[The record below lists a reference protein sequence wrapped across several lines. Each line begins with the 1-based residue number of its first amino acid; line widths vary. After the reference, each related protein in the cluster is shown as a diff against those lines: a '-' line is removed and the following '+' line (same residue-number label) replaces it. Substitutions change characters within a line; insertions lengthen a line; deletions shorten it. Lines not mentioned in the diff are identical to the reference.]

1 MEVQKGHFTRKA
13 DESSASLLCKPR
25 IRFYSEI
32 ELLLEGDRWLLNW
45 GCFHSGSL
53 NIVDCLRE
61 QALLLNF
68 LLRFL
73 DFGLDLHCSLL
84 GLLYVALFRNRFVLL
99 VIIELVSLR
108 LVETLRC
115 LARGELR
122 EWADFFILDL
132 GFQDF
137 IYKFAS
143 RLLNLRLFLGCL
155 KVAIRELNFAHFNC
169 FGL

>member
-1 MEVQKGHFTRKA
+1 MSRT
-13 DESSASLLCKPR
+13 ASLLCRPR

-32 ELLLEGDRWLLNW
+32 ELLFEGDCRLLNW

-61 QALLLNF
+61 QALLLYF

-73 DFGLDLHCSLL
+73 DFGLDLHCSLSLRLILL
-84 GLLYVALFRNRFVLL
+84 GLWCVALFRNRFVFM
-99 VIIELVSLR
+99 VIIELASLR
-108 LVETLRC
+108 LIDTLRC

>member
-1 MEVQKGHFTRKA
+1 MSRT
-13 DESSASLLCKPR
+13 ASLLCRPR

-32 ELLLEGDRWLLNW
+32 ELLFEGDCRLLNW

-53 NIVDCLRE
+53 NIMNRLRE
-61 QALLLNF
+61 QAWLLYF

-73 DFGLDLHCSLL
+73 DFGLDLHCSLSLRLILL
-84 GLLYVALFRNRFVLL
+84 GLWCVALFRNRFVFM
-99 VIIELVSLR
+99 VIIELASLR
-108 LVETLRC
+108 LIDTLRC